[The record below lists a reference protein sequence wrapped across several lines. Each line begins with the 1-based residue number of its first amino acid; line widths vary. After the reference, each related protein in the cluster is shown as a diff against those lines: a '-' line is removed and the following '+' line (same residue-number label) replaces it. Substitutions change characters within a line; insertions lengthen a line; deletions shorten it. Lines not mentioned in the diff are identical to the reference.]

1 MDRGMMGDGV
11 IDIRSIRSA
20 AEAAGYR
27 GLIEVEIFSD
37 ADWWLKDAQTILA
50 ACSERLR
57 SAC

>member
-1 MDRGMMGDGV
+1 V
-11 IDIRSIRSA
+11 IDIRSIRRA
-20 AEAAGYR
+20 VEAAGYR